1 MVGLSTDSRYC
12 HLPFSSPSPSPD
24 EKSYVC
30 IVSKEENP
38 PLASALK
45 VRVHVE
51 PSLLPLLSGRER
63 GKVSLSSQSGRRRRR
78 YIWLEIVRKRFQG
91 GREGRREVLEEREGS
106 KTGEKRR
113 RKGEIVSSQLVFM
126 SLQVP
131 GVYKGHFQSLQAP
144 TVAACAASVSGRPVS
159 RYQPDTPG
167 CRVHRI
173 GTCT

>member
-1 MVGLSTDSRYC
+1 MIEVVGLSTDSRYC

-91 GREGRREVLEEREGS
+91 GREEGGKFLRKGRGLRLGRRDGGRER
-106 KTGEKRR
+106 
-113 RKGEIVSSQLVFM
+113 L
-126 SLQVP
+126 
-131 GVYKGHFQSLQAP
+131 
-144 TVAACAASVSGRPVS
+144 
-159 RYQPDTPG
+159 
-167 CRVHRI
+167 
-173 GTCT
+173 